1 MTLIHEHTD
10 LEKDLM
16 SRGCIIK
23 AYSFGLENW
32 RRRTAG
38 GNEDWPETEAELEA
52 AHLSKENVVALKEL
66 AQMMTAQEKQSIDS
80 GLKELASRFVQTP
93 HIPEVPAH
101 VTEQALE
108 SVQHNPDKYAFKD
121 LEYWHEKYPVLDF
134 DTALALYDEADGDL
148 CPAFAMFAYGAYFV
162 SQAWTDDELQG
173 WMKGVNE
180 NYRRVRK
187 ITTKKRAKLYAT
199 LTYDVI
205 SHSSIS
211 VGLSDLE
218 HIAGLVQHLPLQELQ
233 MEIEKNGIEIMDR
246 KKKNTKAA
254 LVLALV
260 EHLYADVIEPAAS
273 S

>member
-1 MTLIHEHTD
+1 MTLIHEHTELEYD
-10 LEKDLM
+10 LTG
-16 SRGCIIK
+16 RGCTIK
-23 AYSFGLENW
+23 AFLFGLEDW

-38 GNEDWPETEAELEA
+38 GNEDWPETEAELKA
-52 AHLSKENVVALKEL
+52 AHLSKEDVVTLKEL
-66 AQMMTAQEKQSIDS
+66 AQMTAQEKQSIDS

-93 HIPEVPAH
+93 HIPEVPKR

-121 LEYWHEKYPVLDF
+121 LEYWHEKYPVLDL

-148 CPAFAMFAYGAYFV
+148 CPTFAMFAYGAYFV
-162 SQAWTDDELQG
+162 SQSWTDDDLQG
-173 WMKGVNE
+173 WMKGVDE
-180 NYRRVRK
+180 KYRRVRK
-187 ITTKKRAKLYAT
+187 MTAKKRAKLYAA

-205 SHSSIS
+205 SHSSVS

-218 HIAGLVQHLPLQELQ
+218 DIAGMVQNLTLEELQ
-233 MEIEKNGIEIMDR
+233 MEMEKNGIEILDR
-246 KKKNTKAA
+246 KKKNSKAA

-273 S
+273 T